1 MKKLLSKFFRVAVEG
16 DTIDGREITR
26 KQIEEMAASYDP
38 KRYGA
43 RIFTE
48 HFRGLLPGGPF
59 DALGDV
65 AALKAEAI
73 KEGGDL
79 DGKLGLY
86 AQLAPLPSLLKINE
100 AGQKVYTSIEVAT
113 NFAKSGKAYFV
124 GLAVTDSPASQ
135 GTEMLAFGADGGDIF
150 AGPSH
155 EVTLDFSEES
165 STEVEREGKPTL
177 LSRVTGMLSRKN
189 KADDERFADIDQ
201 AVTAVAQSQQ
211 SALDTIEQLEG
222 QLEAATGNFT
232 TLQTAHNDLLGK
244 FNALQTKLEGTP
256 GFSQTPRQPASGGD
270 GDGKVVTSC

>member
-1 MKKLLSKFFRVAVEG
+1 MKKLLTKFFRVAVEG

-26 KQIEEMAASYDP
+26 KQIEEMASSYDP

-65 AALKAEAI
+65 AALKAEEV
-73 KEGGDL
+73 KEGGNL

-100 AGQKVYTSIEVAT
+100 AGQKVYSSIEVAT
-113 NFAKSGKAYFV
+113 NFAKTGKAYFV

-135 GTEMLAFGADGGDIF
+135 GTEMLAFGAEGGDIF

-155 EVTLDFSEES
+155 EISLEFVTEGSKEES
-165 STEVEREGKPTL
+165 GEGKPTL
-177 LSRVTGMLSRKN
+177 LSRIQEILKPQKKEN
-189 KADDERFADIDQ
+189 DERFTDVDKAI
-201 AVTAVAQSQQ
+201 TAVAQSQQ
-211 SALDTIEQLEG
+211 ESLDTIEQLES
-222 QLEAATGNFT
+222 QLAEATGNFT

-244 FNALQTKLEGTP
+244 FTALQTQLEGTP

-270 GDGKVVTSC
+270 GKAVTNC